1 MNICIKAPSG
11 KTFVVMGANLLV
23 ETVKDIKV
31 KIQDKV
37 KIPQDQQRLIF
48 AGKEMEN
55 ERTLSEYNVQQGSTL
70 YLLSIPDPGK
80 QDLEHLATFTFEGF
94 HCNKD
99 TRLIF
104 KENQNKTSKSHSLI
118 SQMLTK

>member
-11 KTFVVMGANLLV
+11 KTFVVEVANLLV
-23 ETVKDIKV
+23 DTVKDIKA

-70 YLLSIPDPGK
+70 YLMSIPDPGK
-80 QDLEHLATFTFEGF
+80 QDL
-94 HCNKD
+94 
-99 TRLIF
+99 
-104 KENQNKTSKSHSLI
+104 
-118 SQMLTK
+118 

>member
-11 KTFVVMGANLLV
+11 KTFVVKGANLLV

-55 ERTLSEYNVQQGSTL
+55 ERTLSEYKGRHFILCQFQTQV
-70 YLLSIPDPGK
+70 
-80 QDLEHLATFTFEGF
+80 
-94 HCNKD
+94 
-99 TRLIF
+99 
-104 KENQNKTSKSHSLI
+104 SKI
-118 SQMLTK
+118 